1 MSKRNLLFAGN
12 IILDPAEYMIVV
24 PIVFNTG
31 SRSFMTS
38 HFRRILDDHRR
49 LIAINPKF
57 TKLITA
63 LKGAQ
68 FDDIG
73 RLDKDESPHDNILDT
88 FLMMTTLSLN
98 QREMNDNYE
107 I

>member
-1 MSKRNLLFAGN
+1 M
-12 IILDPAEYMIVV
+12 
-24 PIVFNTG
+24 T
-31 SRSFMTS
+31 SRS
-38 HFRRILDDHRR
+38 RRILDDHRR

-73 RLDKDESPHDNILDT
+73 RLDKDESSYNDTLDT
-88 FLMMTTLSLN
+88 FLMMTTSLSLN
-98 QREMNDNYE
+98 QRG
-107 I
+107 